1 MAIELICKGCS
12 RKLRIADENAGK
24 LARCPS
30 CGETFTVPA
39 ATGPSFGG
47 LATTLP
53 GTSYSPGP
61 LPSATSDRWYLKTE
75 DGSTYGPVPRAELD
89 SWASEGRMTS
99 ASQVLREGETIWQP
113 AQQLYPFLSAE
124 PKPAYSAPSAPA
136 KNPFADPSPAPS
148 QNPYAS
154 PQTPGPAV
162 RTGSGLIGGV
172 YVQPHRGGVILTL
185 GILGLCFCQFLGI
198 AAVVMA
204 SQDLKLMNEG
214 RMDASGKGLTTAGMV
229 LGVISIVIFVL
240 WIFVNIAGGFR

>member
-39 ATGPSFGG
+39 AAGPAFGG
-47 LATTLP
+47 MTTTMAP
-53 GTSYSPGP
+53 AP
-61 LPSATSDRWYLKTE
+61 LPSAASDRWYLKTE
-75 DGSTYGPVPRAELD
+75 DGNTYGPVPKAELD
-89 SWASEGRMTS
+89 SWAAEGRMT
-99 ASQVLREGETIWQP
+99 AESQLLREGETTWQP
-113 AQQLYPFLSAE
+113 ARQLYPMLRSSA
-124 PKPAYSAPSAPA
+124 PKPAYAPPSPA
-136 KNPFADPSPAPS
+136 SPAGNPFAETGPAPY

-154 PQTPGPAV
+154 PQGPTQT
-162 RTGSGLIGGV
+162 RSGMIGGV

-185 GILGLCFCQFLGI
+185 GILSFCFCPFVLSI

-214 RMDASGKGLTTAGMV
+214 RMDASGKGLTIAGMV
-229 LGVISIVIFVL
+229 MGIISILMSGLVFLARIG
-240 WIFVNIAGGFR
+240 GGFN

>member
-47 LATTLP
+47 LATTAAP
-53 GTSYSPGP
+53 AP
-61 LPSATSDRWYLKTE
+61 LPSAGSDRWYLKTA
-75 DGSTYGPVPRAELD
+75 DGNTYGPVPRAELD
-89 SWASEGRMTS
+89 AWAAEGRMT
-99 ASQVLREGETIWQP
+99 AESQVLREGETAWRGAGQFYP
-113 AQQLYPFLSAE
+113 QLRVGA
-124 PKPAYSAPSAPA
+124 PKPAFTPPSPTSPA
-136 KNPFADPSPAPS
+136 GNPFADPAPAPY

-154 PQTPGPAV
+154 PQAVGPVQA
-162 RTGSGLIGGV
+162 RSGLIGGV

-185 GILGLCFCQFLGI
+185 GILGLCLCGFLGI

-214 RMDASGKGLTTAGMV
+214 RMDASGKGLTVAGMV
-229 LGVISIVIFVL
+229 LGIISIVFLVL
-240 WIFVNIAGGFR
+240 GFFIQIVGAIAGG